1 MRGNLMF
8 IEGVPSA
15 VGAPTKYMRKKSLL
29 LSVFHRDGDSSY
41 TSTSIIDGVERL
53 WKVLVKI
60 IMHDRSSVRVF
71 GWCHGDTKN
80 YQPQKEEV
88 QIFLHI
94 DIPCAPLVVTSFL
107 LNQFLVNGN

>member
-15 VGAPTKYMRKKSLL
+15 VGAPTKYRRKKKSLL

-71 GWCHGDTKN
+71 GWCHGDIKIISPKKRRCKYFYIST
-80 YQPQKEEV
+80 YLV
-88 QIFLHI
+88 LH
-94 DIPCAPLVVTSFL
+94 
-107 LNQFLVNGN
+107 